1 MQKHIYM
8 YSTTPSSLV
17 VTQIVD
23 IDDRLAFPHLPPP
36 SSSKRCLV
44 EKSKD
49 KMDIMRMFK

>member
-8 YSTTPSSLV
+8 YSTTPNSLV

-36 SSSKRCLV
+36 KLEAASC
-44 EKSKD
+44 
-49 KMDIMRMFK
+49 